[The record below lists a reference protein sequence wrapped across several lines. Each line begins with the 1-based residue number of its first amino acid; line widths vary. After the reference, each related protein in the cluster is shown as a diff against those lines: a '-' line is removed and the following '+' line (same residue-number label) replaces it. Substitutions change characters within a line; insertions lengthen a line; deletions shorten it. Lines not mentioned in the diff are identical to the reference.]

1 MKSNP
6 QDERVTMDHVARL
19 SGYSKAT
26 VSRVINKEHSVKPST
41 VAKVEEVIRAL
52 GYTPNSAAS
61 ALSGGKSRTVAML
74 LPDVLTEYYASLLTG
89 AEGVAEERNY
99 NLLLKTRSN
108 KRGLDA
114 LVHGRKV
121 DAFIIRSNGLDAV
134 AHDFLISLQ
143 RREIPF
149 LFIGRPPLDID
160 SPAVLIDNV
169 GGARKMAHHYVEHRF
184 KSILFLAGLESN
196 FDSNDRLYGF
206 KMGLSEAEYHPEVLD
221 VRYGNFTRE
230 SGYAKAKAA
239 LSDRSYDAVFAAN
252 DQIALG
258 ALQYCREAGLRV
270 PEDMAITGFDDSYFS
285 EFLSP
290 SLTTVRQPM
299 HDIGAVAMETIMKIL
314 ELGGTREH
322 QVILPTR
329 LMVRQSCGC
338 SSGA

>member
-1 MKSNP
+1 MKNNP
-6 QDERVTMDHVARL
+6 ADERVTMDNVAKL

-41 VAKVEEVIRAL
+41 VAKVEEVIRTL

-89 AEGVAEERNY
+89 AEGVAEEKNY

-134 AHDFLISLQ
+134 AHDFLISLK

-149 LFIGRPPLDID
+149 LFIGRPPEGID

-169 GGARKMAHHYVEHRF
+169 GGARQMAHHYAHHKF
-184 KSILFLAGLESN
+184 KTILFLAGLESN

-206 KMGLSEAEYHPEVLD
+206 KMGLSEAQYHPETLE
-221 VRYGNFTRE
+221 VRFGAFTRE
-230 SGYAKAKAA
+230 QGYANAKIA
-239 LSDRSYDAVFAAN
+239 LEERPYDAIFAAN

-258 ALQYCREAGLRV
+258 ALQYCREAGIRV
-270 PEDMAITGFDDSYFS
+270 PQDLAITGFDDSYFS

-299 HDIGAVAMETIMKIL
+299 HDIGAVAMETIVKII
-314 ELGGTREH
+314 EMGAARDH

-338 SSGA
+338 LSKD

>member
-1 MKSNP
+1 MKINP
-6 QDERVTMDHVARL
+6 LDERVTMDHVARL

-26 VSRVINKEHSVKPST
+26 VSRVINREHSVKPST
-41 VAKVEEVIRAL
+41 VAKVEEVIRTL

-89 AEGVAEERNY
+89 AEGVAEEKNY

-134 AHDFLISLQ
+134 AHDFLISLR

-149 LFIGRPPLDID
+149 LFIGRPPAGID

-169 GGARKMAHHYVEHRF
+169 GGSRQMAHHYAGHHF

-206 KMGLSEAEYHPEVLD
+206 KMGLSEAGYHPDAFEV
-221 VRYGNFTRE
+221 RFGAFTRE
-230 SGYAKAKAA
+230 LGYANAKTA
-239 LSDRSYDAVFAAN
+239 LAERHYDAIFAAN

-258 ALQYCREAGLRV
+258 ALQYCREAGIRV
-270 PEDMAITGFDDSYFS
+270 PQDLAITGFDDSYFS

-299 HDIGAVAMETIMKIL
+299 HDIGVVAMETIVKII
-314 ELGGTREH
+314 ELGDARDH

-338 SSGA
+338 PIGD